1 MEDPVTDADRL
12 AELTQ
17 RIEHLAGRL
26 DVVEKILADAR
37 ARFDEVAKGP
47 MGKMLAGM
55 GLRL

>member
-17 RIEHLAGRL
+17 RIEHLAARL
-26 DVVEKILADAR
+26 DVVEKIVHDAQ
-37 ARFDEVAKGP
+37 AKVEEFAKGP
-47 MGKMLAGM
+47 MGKMLGGM